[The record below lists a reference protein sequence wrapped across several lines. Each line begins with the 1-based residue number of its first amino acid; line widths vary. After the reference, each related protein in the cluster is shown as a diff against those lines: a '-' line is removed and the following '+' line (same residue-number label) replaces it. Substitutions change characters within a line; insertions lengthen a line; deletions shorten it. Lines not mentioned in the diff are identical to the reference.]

1 MDGLL
6 RHLTLAMARRHG
18 AIVTYFVLSALP
30 LSMSLAEVKMYNASQ
45 LLENMLVG
53 YDKRLRPGFG
63 GKPLAVMIYIN
74 LRSMGPISEL
84 DMVYTLDCYF
94 RQTWYDKR
102 LSMNIS
108 LEHLPLGITILER
121 IWHPDTVFYNGQNSY
136 LHTITTPNKF
146 VRISP
151 NGNVLYSQRL
161 TIRASCVMDLKTF
174 PLDIQSCPLFFGSFA
189 YSTEDVVY
197 QWRYGKDGKSVEFGK
212 DIWLSQFDLIGSPL
226 SNYTGNI
233 KGAPHTILKVKFHLY
248 RHAGYFIIQVYV
260 PCALLVILSW
270 VAFWINREA
279 TADRIA
285 LGTTTVLTMTIC
297 GIENKTD
304 FPKISYITALDM
316 YVAVCFAFVLATILE
331 FAFVHYFT
339 KYGTGEPLLYDSSE
353 DEEDSVFEETF
364 EEEQEC
370 PDLES
375 NGLDGS
381 HMPKPA
387 KGGNFG
393 RILLAKVCD
402 CLHCITHT
410 KVYYGFK
417 KKDMTGFINSVSQ
430 IDKSSR
436 VLFPV
441 TFLIFNVVYWVSY
454 SRWKV

>member
-233 KGAPHTILKVKFHLY
+233 KGAPHTILNVKFHLY

-285 LGTTTVLTMTIC
+285 LGTLTVLTMTIC

-304 FPKISYITALDM
+304 FPKISYITAIDL
-316 YVAVCFAFVLATILE
+316 YIGVCFAFVLATILE

-339 KYGTGEPLLYDSSE
+339 KYGTGEPLLYESSDE
-353 DEEDSVFEETF
+353 DDDDSVFEET
-364 EEEQEC
+364 EEHQ
-370 PDLES
+370 DLES
-375 NGLDGS
+375 NGVDGMHIHKIVPDRS
-381 HMPKPA
+381 LRATIAA
-387 KGGNFG
+387 K
-393 RILLAKVCD
+393 LCD
-402 CLHCITHT
+402 CIHCLTQT
-410 KVYYGFK
+410 KRYYGFK
-417 KKDMTGFINSVSQ
+417 KKTNDGYINSVSQ
-430 IDKSSR
+430 IDRTSR
-436 VLFPV
+436 VVFPV
-441 TFLIFNVVYWVSY
+441 TFFIFNVVYWVSY
-454 SRWKV
+454 SRWKL